1 MSTTPEEVQTPL
13 GTPAG
18 TRPQDGISGH
28 ALRGYVFAFSAA
40 IAYAASQVVAREG
53 VSEYD
58 APLVGTTIALA
69 FGTAGFIV
77 IALRNMSAP
86 VSDFRRGA
94 LFFGAA
100 GIFSATGVSG
110 MFLAVE
116 RAEVVVVAPISSVH
130 PLFTL
135 LLAAVFLRDLE
146 RITPR
151 IVFGGALVVAGVVLI
166 SVS

>member
-1 MSTTPEEVQTPL
+1 MSGTTTTS
-13 GTPAG
+13 GRPAREG
-18 TRPQDGISGH
+18 EGLSGS

-40 IAYAASQVVAREG
+40 IAYAASQVLAREG
-53 VSEYD
+53 VGDFD

-69 FGTAGFIV
+69 FGTLGFIV
-77 IALRNMSAP
+77 IAVRNASAP
-86 VSDFRRGA
+86 VRDFRRGA
-94 LFFGAA
+94 FFFGLA
-100 GIFSATGVSG
+100 GIFSATGVAG

-116 RAEVVVVAPISSVH
+116 QAEVVTVAPISSTH

-135 LLAAVFLRDLE
+135 LFAAILLRDLE

-151 IVFGGALVVAGVVLI
+151 IAIGGVLVVAGVVLI

>member
-1 MSTTPEEVQTPL
+1 MSSKPEGMQLQQDRP
-13 GTPAG
+13 PD
-18 TRPQDGISGH
+18 TRAEEGITGF

-40 IAYAASQVVAREG
+40 IAYAASQIVAKEG

-69 FGTAGFIV
+69 FGTAGFV
-77 IALRNMSAP
+77 LIALRNFGAP
-86 VSDFRRGA
+86 VRDFRRGA
-94 LFFGAA
+94 LYFGAA

-116 RAEVVVVAPISSVH
+116 RAEVVVVAPISSTH

-135 LLAAVFLRDLE
+135 LLAAIFLRDLE

-151 IVFGGALVVAGVVLI
+151 TVFGGALVVAGVVLI

>member
-1 MSTTPEEVQTPL
+1 VSATK
-13 GTPAG
+13 
-18 TRPQDGISGH
+18 TRANEGISGS
-28 ALRGYVFAFSAA
+28 ALRGYIFAFSAA

-53 VSEYD
+53 VAEFD

-69 FGTAGFIV
+69 FGTAGFV
-77 IALRNMSAP
+77 LIALRNFGAP

-94 LFFGAA
+94 LFFASA

-110 MFLAVE
+110 MFLAVNQ
-116 RAEVVVVAPISSVH
+116 AEVVIVSPISSTH

-135 LLAAVFLRDLE
+135 LFAAIFLRDLE
-146 RITPR
+146 RITLR
-151 IVFGGALVVAGVVLI
+151 VVVGGALVVAGVVLI

>member
-1 MSTTPEEVQTPL
+1 VRTKPEEAQPDQEISARTD
-13 GTPAG
+13 A
-18 TRPQDGISGH
+18 QEGISGH

-53 VSEYD
+53 VSEFD
-58 APLVGTTIALA
+58 APLVGTAIALA
-69 FGTAGFIV
+69 FGTAGFV
-77 IALRNMSAP
+77 LIALRNLSAP
-86 VSDFRRGA
+86 ISDFRRGA

-116 RAEVVVVAPISSVH
+116 RAEVVIVAPISSTH

-135 LLAAVFLRDLE
+135 LFAAIFLRNLE

-151 IVFGGALVVAGVVLI
+151 TVLGGALVVAGVVLI
-166 SVS
+166 TVS